1 MNLTFGFI
9 AFFISIIIPGI
20 LFRRYY
26 YYGEFSKQFNTK
38 DPVLHSIFL
47 SIVPGVCL
55 QLVGFYLLSK
65 FQYFEIENLKVFNVF
80 KDFAYLE
87 SKKVGN
93 DTEDFLNYGLGKFI
107 SYSLIIFISSAVIG
121 NLSSRILRAFKLD
134 HKYKIFR
141 FKNQW
146 YYIFS
151 GEVLSFQKFEKAKGL
166 HFNSLPGNQK
176 ILTTYADILIA
187 NPQGNRE
194 LYTGFVV
201 DYDLNQEDISQLDK
215 IYLLDAYRYKKPN
228 RSGYNDSGIFQNTS
242 STNDSYEFSKIDDED
257 TYSSRKRINI
267 PGDLLVVS
275 GKNILNINLTY
286 IPSKKIEE
294 QREAKKQVRFKWLAY
309 SLTVITLIF
318 IFIHFFSGF
327 IDFGKN
333 SILNSYFNKSTF
345 WGKFFA
351 IVYINQVIALIFPV
365 KNKKEK
371 YYFSKNTTIVKV
383 VLLAILSVV
392 LYYLIDYQVICTPWV
407 LPSWR

>member
-9 AFFISIIIPGI
+9 AFFISIIIPGL

-47 SIVPGVCL
+47 SIIPGVCL
-55 QLVGFYLLSK
+55 QLGGFYFLSN
-65 FQYFEIENLKVFNVF
+65 FQHFDIENLKVFNVF
-80 KDFAYLE
+80 NDFAYLE

-93 DTEDFLNYGLGKFI
+93 DTEEFLKYGLGKFI
-107 SYSLIIFISSAVIG
+107 LYSLIIFSSSAVIG
-121 NLSSRILRAFKLD
+121 NLSARVLRAFNLD

-141 FKNQW
+141 FRNQW

-151 GEVLSFQKFEKAKGL
+151 GEVLSFQKFKKAKGL
-166 HFNSLPGNQK
+166 HFNSLPENQK
-176 ILTTYADILIA
+176 ILTTYADVLIA

-228 RSGYNDSGIFQNTS
+228 RSGYNDSGVFQNTS
-242 STNDSYEFSKIDDED
+242 STNDAYEFSKIDDQD
-257 TYSSRKRINI
+257 SYSSRRRINI

-275 GKNILNINLTY
+275 GKNILNINLTF

-294 QREAKKQVRFKWLAY
+294 KRDEEKQAKFKWLAY
-309 SLTVITLIF
+309 SLTTITLAI
-318 IFIHFFSGF
+318 IILHFFSGF
-327 IDFGKN
+327 IHFKED
-333 SILNSYFNKSTF
+333 SILNSYFNKSTLA
-345 WGKFFA
+345 GKIFA
-351 IVYINQVIALIFPV
+351 IIYINQVIALIFPV
-365 KNKKEK
+365 KYKKGK
-371 YYFSKNTTIVKV
+371 YYFSKKTTLFKLFV
-383 VLLAILSVV
+383 LAILSVI
-392 LYYLIDYQVICTPWV
+392 LYLLLDYQVICIHCG
-407 LPSWR
+407 